1 MGDNTDLKGGIISS
15 EAEKEKNKISTGT
28 INYEDIEN
36 KADYKTGSIGINFR
50 WIDCADNGRIYW

>member
-1 MGDNTDLKGGIISS
+1 MGDNTDLKGAIISS

-36 KADYKTGSIGINFR
+36 KADYKAGSIGINFR
-50 WIDCADNGRIYW
+50 WID